1 MHENKISAP
10 QFFSLLYLST
20 LGSVFMYISSS
31 KILIASTDTLL
42 RPLVYII
49 VGAVVIIPAFLLSSK
64 WGRLG
69 EEKHRELKN
78 SKVYKTVSLVYAL
91 VYFADAVITTARFDL
106 FASSELFPG
115 TDMTFFIIALVVCC
129 CALALLGIGGL
140 SRAGTIFTAVVV
152 AATCFASLTL
162 IEEVDL
168 LNFTPA
174 FENGTGKF
182 FLDSLLFSV
191 QASEIGSLL
200 IFMPQIKGDIKK
212 NYALWLVC
220 GAVSFSV
227 IFFFVVGT
235 LGLFADTQ
243 LFPTYSAV
251 SLAEFG
257 LFERLDAL
265 ETAIWILCIVA
276 KLTFYVIIGVKS
288 IRFTVS
294 KVSEKQLAIITA
306 VVISAVITFISY
318 DVKRFG
324 FISSTAV
331 LSVVYA
337 IPVLILP
344 VILLIYTYIK
354 GGKANEKKV

>member
-1 MHENKISAP
+1 MPENKISAP

-31 KILIASTDTLL
+31 KILIASTDTLF
-42 RPLVYII
+42 RPLVYILI
-49 VGAVVIIPAFLLSSK
+49 GAIVIIPTFLLSSK
-64 WGRLG
+64 WSRLG
-69 EEKHRELKN
+69 EEKQRELKN
-78 SKVYKTVSLVYAL
+78 SKVYKTVSLVYAS
-91 VYFADAVITTARFDL
+91 VYLADAVITTARFDL

-115 TDMTFFIIALVVCC
+115 SDMTFFIIALVVCC
-129 CALALLGIGGL
+129 CVLALLGIGGL

-152 AATCFASLTL
+152 TATCFVALTL

-168 LNFTPA
+168 LNFTPV

-182 FLDSLLFSV
+182 FSDSLLFSV

-200 IFMPQIKGDIKK
+200 IFMPQIKGNIKK
-212 NYALWLVC
+212 NYGLWLVL
-220 GAVSFSV
+220 GALSFSV
-227 IFFFVVGT
+227 VFFFVVGT

-276 KLTFYVIIGVKS
+276 KLTFYIIIVIKS
-288 IRFTVS
+288 VGFTVR
-294 KVSEKQLAIITA
+294 KLSEKQLAII
-306 VVISAVITFISY
+306 SAVLISTVIIFVSY
-318 DVKRFG
+318 DVERFG
-324 FISSTAV
+324 FISSTSV

-337 IPVLILP
+337 ISVLILP
-344 VILLIYTYIK
+344 MILLIYTYIK
-354 GGKANEKKV
+354 GGRVNEKKV